1 MAPIRTY
8 SKWNVRPDEDKEQ
21 IEPYRHYYFI
31 CEGANTEK
39 WYFEKLIDIR
49 KDLSIR
55 SQIDI
60 VYLEKTEE
68 HEHLSDPEKLI
79 EFADSKKDSGEIVF
93 DKEFD
98 KMIVVFD
105 ADVFESEKPDYD
117 RIVEKGLQR
126 NLLGITNPSFEL
138 FLLLHY
144 ENAVDEIILPNAE
157 DIIKNEWVGPELHR
171 RRYVEDL
178 LRKRSG
184 MRPKSNSRIGELA
197 HSVLI
202 AVEQEKRLNNDI
214 QSAQGTLTSNIG
226 AIISTIIEEQCN
238 NC

>member
-1 MAPIRTY
+1 M
-8 SKWNVRPDEDKEQ
+8 
-21 IEPYRHYYFI
+21 
-31 CEGANTEK
+31 
-39 WYFEKLIDIR
+39 
-49 KDLSIR
+49 
-55 SQIDI
+55 
-60 VYLEKTEE
+60 
-68 HEHLSDPEKLI
+68 
-79 EFADSKKDSGEIVF
+79 
-93 DKEFD
+93 
-98 KMIVVFD
+98 
-105 ADVFESEKPDYD
+105 
-117 RIVEKGLQR
+117 
-126 NLLGITNPSFEL
+126 
-138 FLLLHY
+138 HY